1 MEEQEFTIDLLE
13 VLHIVKRHSLQIIKV
28 TVGCLVLA
36 CLYLL
41 LIAKPVYESEALL
54 RIRLPKGISSSP
66 LSGFEGGSVALIQ
79 QQMST
84 LAELLVSQ
92 DVVKPVMEEEA
103 RENEKIREHAKAKL
117 AYESY
122 AKRIK
127 TTPVKNTEI
136 LKISVTGETAEDAQK
151 TSQRLLAS
159 FMQKITLVGNT
170 EQTKNRKFLEQR
182 TVAAKENLE
191 KAEAELEKFK
201 TVHKLTSPS
210 DSANTSMD
218 RIKSMEN
225 QLVSNQ
231 IALETAQAKLA
242 AVDAQLANA
251 GAASAD
257 NQTVQ
262 QYNEQLAKLE
272 QTRIAYLEKY
282 TEKHPRMIELND
294 RITNLKQKVAEE
306 KARVANLQAPSDNKV
321 HQELV
326 AKKFASQTEVAVAQQ
341 KAESL
346 RKVLAKDNEDFDKYT
361 ALQKEYARLAR
372 EASVAKD
379 IHAMLAKRVEEAK
392 IAELMQQNNV
402 QVVNEPTLPEK
413 PARPKKSQVLALAAL
428 LGLLFSTGFYVLR
441 GLMHPVIRREQDV
454 ENHLGLVVLGCIPDV
469 AALVNQTDVQAEEA
483 ESGFFGKVKGFLWKK

>member
-1 MEEQEFTIDLLE
+1 MEEQEITIDLLE
-13 VLHIVKRHSLQIIKV
+13 VLDIVKRHSRQIAKI
-28 TVGCLVLA
+28 TAGFLVLA

-41 LIAKPVYESEALL
+41 VASPVYESETLL
-54 RIRLPKGISSSP
+54 RIRMPKGINSSP
-66 LSGFEGGSVALIQ
+66 LSMSEGGNVALIQ

-84 LAELLVSQ
+84 LAEVLVSQ
-92 DVVKPVMEEEA
+92 DVVTPVMEAEAKEDEE
-103 RENEKIREHAKAKL
+103 EELK
-117 AYESY
+117 YESY
-122 AKRIK
+122 VKRIK
-127 TTPVKNTEI
+127 TEPVKNTEI
-136 LKISVTGETAEDAQK
+136 LKITVSGKDPEAARQTN
-151 TSQRLLAS
+151 QRLLDS
-159 FMQKITLVGNT
+159 FMRKITVVGNT
-170 EQTKNRKFLEQR
+170 EQTKNRQFLEQR
-182 TVAAKENLE
+182 AVTAKGNLE

-201 TVHKLTSPS
+201 TEHKLTSPG

-218 RIKSMEN
+218 RIKSVEG

-282 TEKHPRMIELND
+282 TEKHPRMIDLND
-294 RITNLKQKVAEE
+294 RIANLKQKIAEE
-306 KARVANLQAPSDNKV
+306 TARVANLQAPSDNKV

-326 AKKFASQTEVAVAQQ
+326 ARKFASQTEVAVARQ

-346 RKVLAKDNEDFDKYT
+346 RDALAKHNADFDKYT

-372 EASVAKD
+372 EASVAKE
-379 IHAMLAKRVEEAK
+379 IHSMLAKRVEEAK

-402 QVVNEPTLPEK
+402 VIVNEPTLPEK
-413 PARPKKSQVLALAAL
+413 PAKPKKLLVLVLSLL
-428 LGLLFSTGFYVLR
+428 LGLLLSSGYFVMKGLLR
-441 GLMHPVIRREQDV
+441 PVIRREEDV
-454 ENHLGLVVLGCIPDV
+454 ENHLGLAVLGCIPDASV
-469 AALVNQTDVQAEEA
+469 LTQRADGQPEAA
-483 ESGFFGKVKGFLWKK
+483 ESGLAGKVKEFLWKK

>member
-1 MEEQEFTIDLLE
+1 MDEQEITIDLFE
-13 VLHIVKRHSLQIIKV
+13 VVNIVKRHIRQIVKV
-28 TVGCLVLA
+28 TAGCLVLG

-41 LIAKPVYESEALL
+41 VAKPVYESEALL
-54 RIRLPKGISSSP
+54 RITLPKGIGSSP
-66 LSGFEGGSVALIQ
+66 LSGLDGGNVALIQ

-84 LAELLVSQ
+84 LAEVLTSQ
-92 DVVKPVMEEEA
+92 DVVTPVMEEES
-103 RENEKIREHAKAKL
+103 RDNNKDSDNGKAKL

-122 AKRIK
+122 VKRIK

-136 LKISVTGETAEDAQK
+136 LKITISGKTPEDAQK
-151 TSQRLLAS
+151 TNQRLLES
-159 FMQKITLVGNT
+159 FMQKITVVGNT
-170 EQTKNRKFLEQR
+170 AQAKNRKFLEQR
-182 TVAAKENLE
+182 TVSAKENLE
-191 KAEAELEKFK
+191 KAEMELEKFK
-201 TVHKLTSPS
+201 TEHKLTSPS
-210 DSANTSMD
+210 DSANTSMG
-218 RIKSMEN
+218 RIKSRED

-231 IALETAQAKLA
+231 VALETAQAKLA

-282 TEKHPRMIELND
+282 TEKHPKMIDLNAQIASL
-294 RITNLKQKVAEE
+294 RQKVAEE
-306 KARVANLQAPSDNKV
+306 TARVANLQAPSDNKV

-326 AKKFASQTEVAVAQQ
+326 ARKFASQTEVAVAQQ

-346 RKVLAKDNEDFDKYT
+346 RNALAKDNEDFDKYT
-361 ALQKEYARLAR
+361 VLQKEFARLSR

-379 IHAMLAKRVEEAK
+379 IHSMLAKRVEEAK
-392 IAELMQQNNV
+392 IAEVMQQNNV

-413 PARPKKSQVLALAAL
+413 PAEPKKRIVLVLSML
-428 LGLLFSTGFYVLR
+428 LGLLFSSGYYVLQ

-454 ENHLGLVVLGCIPDV
+454 ESHLGLAVLGCIPDATV
-469 AALVNQTDVQAEEA
+469 MANRTDVQAEEA
-483 ESGFFGKVKGFLWKK
+483 ESGLIGKVKGLLWKK

>member
-1 MEEQEFTIDLLE
+1 MEEQEITIDLLE
-13 VLHIVKRHSLQIIKV
+13 VVQIVKRHIWQIMKV
-28 TVGCLVLA
+28 TAGCIVLA
-36 CLYLL
+36 CLYL

-66 LSGFEGGSVALIQ
+66 LSATEGGNVALIQ

-84 LAELLVSQ
+84 LAEVLVSQ

-103 RENEKIREHAKAKL
+103 KENVEAKGNEKAKL

-122 AKRIK
+122 VKRIK

-136 LKISVTGETAEDAQK
+136 LKISVSGKTPEDAQK
-151 TSQRLLAS
+151 TNQRLLDS
-159 FMQKITLVGNT
+159 FMQKITVVGNT

-182 TVAAKENLE
+182 KVAAKENLE
-191 KAEAELEKFK
+191 KTEAELEKFK
-201 TVHKLTSPS
+201 TEHKLTSPS
-210 DSANTSMD
+210 DSANTSME
-218 RIKSMEN
+218 RIKSREN
-225 QLVSNQ
+225 ELVSNQ
-231 IALETAQAKLA
+231 VALETAQAKLSS
-242 AVDAQLANA
+242 VDVQLANA

-282 TEKHPRMIELND
+282 TEKHPRMIDLND
-294 RITNLKQKVAEE
+294 RIANLKQKVAEE
-306 KARVANLQAPSDNKV
+306 TARVANLQAPSDNKV

-326 AKKFASQTEVAVAQQ
+326 ARKFASQTEVEVAQQ
-341 KAESL
+341 KAASL
-346 RKVLAKDNEDFDKYT
+346 RNALAKDNEDFDKYT

-372 EASVAKD
+372 EASVAKE
-379 IHAMLAKRVEEAK
+379 IHSMLAKRVEEAK

-413 PARPKKSQVLALAAL
+413 PAKPKKLQIMVLAAL
-428 LGLLFSTGFYVLR
+428 FGLLFSSGYYVLL

-454 ENHLGLVVLGCIPDV
+454 ETHLGLSVLGCIPDTEAV
-469 AALVNQTDVQAEEA
+469 ASWLEVQAEEA
-483 ESGFFGKVKGFLWKK
+483 ESGLIDKVKGFLWKK

>member
-1 MEEQEFTIDLLE
+1 MEEQEITIDLLE
-13 VLHIVKRHSLQIIKV
+13 VVQIVKRHIRQIVKV
-28 TVGCLVLA
+28 TAGCLVLA
-36 CLYLL
+36 CLYL
-41 LIAKPVYESEALL
+41 LIAKPVYESEAML

-66 LSGFEGGSVALIQ
+66 LSGFEGGNVALIQ

-84 LAELLVSQ
+84 LAEVLVSQ
-92 DVVKPVMEEEA
+92 DVVKPVMEAEA
-103 RENEKIREHAKAKL
+103 KESEKAVNNKDAKL
-117 AYESY
+117 AYEGY
-122 AKRIK
+122 VKRIK

-136 LKISVTGETAEDAQK
+136 LKISVSGKTPEDAQK
-151 TSQRLLAS
+151 TSQRLLDS
-159 FMQKITLVGNT
+159 FMQKITVVGNT

-201 TVHKLTSPS
+201 TEHKLTSPS

-282 TEKHPRMIELND
+282 TDKHPRMIELND
-294 RITNLKQKVAEE
+294 RIANLKQKVAEE
-306 KARVANLQAPSDNKV
+306 TARVANLQAPSDNKV

-326 AKKFASQTEVAVAQQ
+326 ARKFASQTEVAVAQQ

-346 RKVLAKDNEDFDKYT
+346 RNALAKNNEDFDKYT

-372 EASVAKD
+372 EASVAKE

-402 QVVNEPTLPEK
+402 QVVNEPTLPEE
-413 PARPKKSQVLALAAL
+413 PARPKKGIVLVLSML
-428 LGLLFSTGFYVLR
+428 LGLFFSSGYYVLQ

-454 ENHLGLVVLGCIPDV
+454 ETHLGLAVLGCIPDEAV
-469 AALVNQTDVQAEEA
+469 LTNSTDKQVEA
-483 ESGFFGKVKGFLWKK
+483 ESGFIGKVKRFLWKK

>member
-1 MEEQEFTIDLLE
+1 MEEQEITIDLLE
-13 VLHIVKRHSLQIIKV
+13 VVQIVKRHSRQIMKI
-28 TVGCLVLA
+28 TAGCLFLA
-36 CLYLL
+36 CLYL
-41 LIAKPVYESEALL
+41 LIAKPVYESETLL

-66 LSGFEGGSVALIQ
+66 LSVTEGGNVALIQ

-84 LAELLVSQ
+84 LAEVLVSQ

-103 RENEKIREHAKAKL
+103 RENVEEKLEF
-117 AYESY
+117 ESY
-122 AKRIK
+122 VKRIK
-127 TTPVKNTEI
+127 TEPVKNTEI
-136 LKISVTGETAEDAQK
+136 LKISVSGKTPEEAQK
-151 TSQRLLAS
+151 TNQRLLES
-159 FMQKITLVGNT
+159 FMQKITVVGNT

-191 KAEAELEKFK
+191 KTEAELEKFK
-201 TVHKLTSPS
+201 TEHKLTSPS

-218 RIKSMEN
+218 RIKNVEN

-257 NQTVQ
+257 NLTVQ

-272 QTRIAYLEKY
+272 QARIAYLEKY
-282 TEKHPRMIELND
+282 TEKHPKMIDLNAQ
-294 RITNLKQKVAEE
+294 IASLKQKVAEE
-306 KARVANLQAPSDNKV
+306 TARVANLQSPSDNKV

-326 AKKFASQTEVAVAQQ
+326 ARKFASQTEVAVALQ

-346 RKVLAKDNEDFDKYT
+346 RYALAKNNEDFDKYT

-372 EASVAKD
+372 EASVAKE
-379 IHAMLAKRVEEAK
+379 IHSMLAKRVEEAK

-413 PARPKKSQVLALAAL
+413 SAKPKKLLVLVLSML
-428 LGLLFSTGFYVLR
+428 LGILFSSGYYVVK
-441 GLMHPVIRREQDV
+441 GLLYPVIRREKDV
-454 ENHLGLVVLGCIPDV
+454 ETHLGLAVLGCIPDE
-469 AALVNQTDVQAEEA
+469 AALVNRADVQAEET
-483 ESGFFGKVKGFLWKK
+483 ESGLIGKMKGFLWRK

>member
-1 MEEQEFTIDLLE
+1 MEEQEFTIDLIE
-13 VLHIVKRHSLQIIKV
+13 VLDIVKRHSRQITKATLV
-28 TVGCLVLA
+28 CLVLG

-41 LIAKPVYESEALL
+41 VAKPVYESEALL
-54 RIRLPKGISSSP
+54 RITLPKGIGSSP
-66 LSGFEGGSVALIQ
+66 LSGLDGGNVALIQ

-84 LAELLVSQ
+84 LAEVLISQ
-92 DVVKPVMEEEA
+92 DVVKPVMEEES
-103 RENEKIREHAKAKL
+103 RENKEDNKNEKAEL

-122 AKRIK
+122 VKRIK

-136 LKISVTGETAEDAQK
+136 LKITISGKTSEEAQK
-151 TSQRLLAS
+151 TNQRLLES
-159 FMQKITLVGNT
+159 FMQKITVVGNT
-170 EQTKNRKFLEQR
+170 AQAKNRKFLEQR
-182 TVAAKENLE
+182 TVSAKENLE
-191 KAEAELEKFK
+191 KAEMELEKFK
-201 TVHKLTSPS
+201 TEHKLTSPA

-218 RIKSMEN
+218 RIKSVEN

-272 QTRIAYLEKY
+272 QTRIGYLEKY
-282 TEKHPRMIELND
+282 TEKHPRMVDLNAQ
-294 RITNLKQKVAEE
+294 IASLKQKVAEE
-306 KARVANLQAPSDNKV
+306 TARVANLQAPSDNKV

-326 AKKFASQTEVAVAQQ
+326 ARKFASQTEVAVAQQ

-346 RKVLAKDNEDFDKYT
+346 RNALAKNNEDFDKYT

-372 EASVAKD
+372 EASVAKE

-413 PARPKKSQVLALAAL
+413 PARPKKLLVLVLSML
-428 LGLLFSTGFYVLR
+428 LGLLFSSGYYVLQ

-454 ENHLGLVVLGCIPDV
+454 ETHLGLAVLGCIPDATV
-469 AALVNQTDVQAEEA
+469 LANRADVQAEEA